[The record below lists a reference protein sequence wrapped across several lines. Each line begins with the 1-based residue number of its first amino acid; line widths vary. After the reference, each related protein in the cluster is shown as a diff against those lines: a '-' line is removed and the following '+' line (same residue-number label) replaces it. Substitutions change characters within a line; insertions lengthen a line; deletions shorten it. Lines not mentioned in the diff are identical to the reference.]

1 MVAGLLIGCVLTFA
15 GVVRPRK
22 KKERAPKK
30 QQFNCEML

>member
-15 GVVRPRK
+15 GVMPRK
-22 KKERAPKK
+22 KKERAPRK